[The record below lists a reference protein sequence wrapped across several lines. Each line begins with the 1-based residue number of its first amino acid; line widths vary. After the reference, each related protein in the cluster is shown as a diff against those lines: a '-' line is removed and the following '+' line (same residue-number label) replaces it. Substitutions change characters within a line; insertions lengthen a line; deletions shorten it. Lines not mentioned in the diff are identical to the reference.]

1 MNIIFSTAPLLV
13 VTTQAV
19 LITLL
24 IVLACVLVAVIVL
37 FHRQSLRLQEEM
49 DRAQKSESVKTTFLV
64 HVSHSLRSPL
74 NNILNYCNALEVM
87 HSEQF
92 QHHEHYNAVKNIRT
106 HATRIQKFLN
116 ELLELS
122 NYESSVPTLTA
133 IEVNLAELVMSYRR
147 EIMHYV
153 SDKTHVLIRTTLSPH
168 CKVVLDT
175 TLFRQLIM
183 QVLHNAADHTEEGS
197 ITIRYDW
204 ENEGLRFWIEDTS
217 EGLPDGMCEDLF
229 TSKIDPYGEDKLED
243 KTMALRCSICKTI
256 TKTLHGKIEAMSST
270 QANGTGMTVT
280 FWIPCEIMFK

>member
-122 NYESSVPTLTA
+122 NYESSVP
-133 IEVNLAELVMSYRR
+133 RR

>member
-1 MNIIFSTAPLLV
+1 MNTLLSTVALFAIS
-13 VTTQAV
+13 TQAF
-19 LITLL
+19 LITL
-24 IVLACVLVAVIVL
+24 IVVLVIVLVAIVIL

-49 DRAQKSESVKTTFLV
+49 DRAQKSESVKSTFLV

-87 HSEQF
+87 QNEQF
-92 QHHEHYNAVKNIRT
+92 QHQEYYNAIKNIRT
-106 HATRIQKFLN
+106 HAARIQKFLN

-153 SDKTHVLIRTTLSPH
+153 NDKTHVLIRTTLSPH

-183 QVLHNAADHTEEGS
+183 QVLHNAADHTKEGS

-217 EGLPDGMCEDLF
+217 DGMPDGLCENLF
-229 TSKIDPYGEDKLED
+229 TTKIDPYGEDKLDD

-256 TKTLHGKIEAMSST
+256 AKTLHGKIEAMSST

-280 FWIPCEIMFK
+280 FWIPCEVKFK